1 MRVRLCVARTRRSVV
16 VALSAMLAA
25 ATLRAQEA
33 PIDTSQAS
41 APPPPGVSAALD
53 SARAQRGASLT
64 ISLYTYG
71 PSDVFFERFGH
82 AAIGIR
88 DSITGQDVA
97 FNWGIFD
104 FNQPNFLGRFLTGD
118 TKYSTAGYPTQL
130 FNNVYQGDNRT
141 IRQQVLALTPT
152 ERAALL
158 EYVQWNAQDAHKYY
172 RYDYY
177 NDNCSTRVRDL
188 LDRVLRGRLK
198 QALSAPGSGRTWRGE
213 TARILA
219 YNLPLYAGIE
229 VALGRHADEPLSK
242 WAEEFLPE
250 QMAEHYAAVELTSG
264 DGRPYRLVA
273 RDTVLFTAAR
283 APLPGEPPSWTAM
296 AVLVGLGLA
305 GLIALLADARPRAA
319 RVTLSVFAALWY
331 AIGGLLGT
339 ALLLAATVTRHVP
352 YMGAN
357 TTLLSL
363 QPLLLLAAV
372 MVPIALWRGAAS
384 RAARGVTALI
394 ALLSVCGVLTQL
406 VPAWSQ
412 SSGVVLAVVVPVHI
426 ALSIA
431 MLRLPQSPA
440 GRRS

>member
-1 MRVRLCVARTRRSVV
+1 MV

-158 EYVQWNAQDAHKYY
+158 EYVQWNA
-172 RYDYY
+172 
-177 NDNCSTRVRDL
+177 
-188 LDRVLRGRLK
+188 
-198 QALSAPGSGRTWRGE
+198 
-213 TARILA
+213 
-219 YNLPLYAGIE
+219 
-229 VALGRHADEPLSK
+229 
-242 WAEEFLPE
+242 
-250 QMAEHYAAVELTSG
+250 
-264 DGRPYRLVA
+264 
-273 RDTVLFTAAR
+273 
-283 APLPGEPPSWTAM
+283 
-296 AVLVGLGLA
+296 
-305 GLIALLADARPRAA
+305 
-319 RVTLSVFAALWY
+319 
-331 AIGGLLGT
+331 
-339 ALLLAATVTRHVP
+339 
-352 YMGAN
+352 
-357 TTLLSL
+357 
-363 QPLLLLAAV
+363 
-372 MVPIALWRGAAS
+372 
-384 RAARGVTALI
+384 
-394 ALLSVCGVLTQL
+394 
-406 VPAWSQ
+406 
-412 SSGVVLAVVVPVHI
+412 
-426 ALSIA
+426 
-431 MLRLPQSPA
+431 
-440 GRRS
+440 